1 MSRPD
6 DFASKETVAA
16 YQLKSACATLHEA
29 ELLMEHEA
37 YNGTL
42 NRSYYAIFHAICA
55 IHALAGKSYKRH
67 KDTIGNF
74 NKDYVRTGIF
84 PKEYGGKV
92 IAAESAR
99 HSSDYSEYFEPT
111 REEAEQQVA
120 FAREFIAAAEKHC
133 RERIGENDRKE
144 LLP

>member
-1 MSRPD
+1 MNQPD
-6 DFASKETVAA
+6 DFANNETAA
-16 YQLKSACATLHEA
+16 SYQIKSSYATLREA
-29 ELLMEHEA
+29 ELLMENEA

-55 IHALAGKSYKRH
+55 IHALAGKSFKRH

-120 FAREFIAAAEKHC
+120 FAREFINAVEQYCGK
-133 RERIGENDRKE
+133 RVNGE
-144 LLP
+144 